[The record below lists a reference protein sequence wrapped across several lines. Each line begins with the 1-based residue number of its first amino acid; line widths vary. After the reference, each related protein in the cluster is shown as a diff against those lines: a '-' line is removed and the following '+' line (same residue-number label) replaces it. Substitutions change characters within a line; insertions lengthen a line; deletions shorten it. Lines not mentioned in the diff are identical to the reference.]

1 MENRQEEFLKLD
13 LKKKDA
19 HAGCRSLIF
28 RAGGQYVVFLPS
40 LNLTSYGETEQ
51 EAVEML
57 QVVLKDYF
65 DNLLM
70 LPEQQVMKELKQYGW
85 VRKPFLAKQ
94 LRNTQFLD
102 VETIKHNFELPAE
115 TQIREEYMT
124 A

>member
-1 MENRQEEFLKLD
+1 
-13 LKKKDA
+13 
-19 HAGCRSLIF
+19 
-28 RAGGQYVVFLPS
+28 
-40 LNLTSYGETEQ
+40 
-51 EAVEML
+51 ML